1 MQSLGRRRNSQMR
14 CAGISTRAVPL
25 LSGVHVT
32 RIRESKGPLVS
43 RQKPAGAAGDVSVW
57 EQSAGH
63 FRRWQAGDHGALD
76 DLVRSLTPVLWHVVR
91 SYGLP
96 ADQAEDVVQTAW
108 LTLVRRHE
116 SITDAQAVAAW
127 LTTTARRE
135 AWRVSKVATKALLV
149 GDEVIETR
157 MPTGRA
163 AESHVVEADE
173 QDRLW
178 HLVSEL
184 SPRCQRLLRIIA
196 FDDRP
201 DYAGIAGELGM
212 PVGSI
217 GPTRGRCLAKLKA
230 LIGDAEGAHDD

>member
-1 MQSLGRRRNSQMR
+1 M
-14 CAGISTRAVPL
+14 
-25 LSGVHVT
+25 
-32 RIRESKGPLVS
+32 S
-43 RQKPAGAAGDVSVW
+43 RQNPPGAAGDVSVW
-57 EQSAGH
+57 EQSAAH
-63 FRRWQAGDHGALD
+63 FRRWQGGDHTALD

-116 SITDAQAVAAW
+116 SISDSQAVAAW

-135 AWRVSKVATKALLV
+135 AWRVSKVAAKAVLV
-149 GDEVIETR
+149 GDEGIAAR
-157 MPTGRA
+157 MPFGQA
-163 AESHVVEADE
+163 AEAQVVEADQE
-173 QDRLW
+173 DRLW
-178 HLVSEL
+178 RLVSQL

-217 GPTRGRCLAKLKA
+217 GPTRGRCLAKLKG
-230 LIGDAEGAHDD
+230 LIGDAEGADDD